1 MQPQHVDK
9 SSSRLTIAILG
20 CGWLGLPLG
29 HILVNRGYA
38 VRGSTTSE
46 SKQELLEKVGIAPYL
61 FSVEPQIPLDPKSV
75 RDFFQVDTLI
85 VNIPPGRGGQQL
97 VERHTAQ
104 MERVIQNAEQ
114 NGVQRAILIS
124 STSVYSPRGGV
135 MTESE
140 AVPGQ
145 ATRDSGEALLRVEQL
160 WAGSA
165 IDTTVLRMGGLYGP
179 GRHPARYLAGR
190 TDLGKANAPV
200 NLIHLDDCIGLIER
214 CLELRTGDLILNGC
228 SDEHPA
234 RAELYPKACRL
245 LNLDPPSFAPDDTP
259 ANQYKT
265 ISNQAA
271 KQRLDYTF
279 AYPDPADDNAILS
292 TLENHISEEYE
303 L

>member
-1 MQPQHVDK
+1 MYSDSPEALPQ
-9 SSSRLTIAILG
+9 SNPIAILG

-29 HILVNRGYA
+29 HILISRGYP
-38 VRGSTTSE
+38 VNGSTTSPG
-46 SKQELLEKVGIAPYL
+46 KLTMLEQIGIAPYQ
-61 FSVEPQIPLDPKSV
+61 FSVEPQLPLDPSHV

-85 VNIPPGRGGQQL
+85 VNIPPGRGREQL
-97 VERHTAQ
+97 VERHTTQ

-114 NGVQRAILIS
+114 SGVQRTIFIS
-124 STSVYSPRGGV
+124 STSVYPSNGGR
-135 MTESE
+135 MTESD

-145 ATRDSGEALLRVEQL
+145 AIRASGEALLRVERL
-160 WAGSA
+160 WAGST

-190 TDLGKANAPV
+190 KNLGKANAPV

-228 SDEHPA
+228 SDKHPT
-234 RAELYPKACRL
+234 RAELYPKACEL
-245 LNLDPPSFAPDDTP
+245 LNLDPPAFAPDDTP

-265 ISNQAA
+265 ISNEAA
-271 KQRLDYTF
+271 KQRLDYDF
-279 AYPDPADDNAILS
+279 VYPDPADENAILS